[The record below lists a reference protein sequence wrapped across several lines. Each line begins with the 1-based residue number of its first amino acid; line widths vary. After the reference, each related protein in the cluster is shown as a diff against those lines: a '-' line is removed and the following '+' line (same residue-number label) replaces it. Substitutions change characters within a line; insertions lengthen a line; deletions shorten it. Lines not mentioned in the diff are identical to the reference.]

1 MAREWT
7 VSFGGEKVA
16 VREWKD
22 GWVLLITRDDAVKR
36 RILTAWDEAPAAFE
50 ALVDADQLNDEDLED
65 AFPILADRTKVALFF
80 DLEHMGLGVCVTEE
94 VADEEDEEE

>member
-1 MAREWT
+1 MT
-7 VSFGGEKVA
+7 ITFGGEKVT

-50 ALVDADQLNDEDLED
+50 ALVDAGQLDDEDLEG
-65 AFPILADRTKVALFF
+65 ALLILADRTKVGLFF

-94 VADEEDEEE
+94 AADEEAEEDD

>member
-1 MAREWT
+1 MT
-7 VSFGGEKVA
+7 ITFGNEQVT

-50 ALVDADQLNDEDLED
+50 ALVDAGQLDVDDLKD
-65 AFPILADRTKVALFF
+65 TFPILADRTKVALFF

-94 VADEEDEEE
+94 AADEEAEEDD

>member
-1 MAREWT
+1 MII
-7 VSFGGEKVA
+7 SFGDERVT

-50 ALVDADQLNDEDLED
+50 ALVDAGQLDVEDLKD

-94 VADEEDEEE
+94 AADDDGEEEEEEE